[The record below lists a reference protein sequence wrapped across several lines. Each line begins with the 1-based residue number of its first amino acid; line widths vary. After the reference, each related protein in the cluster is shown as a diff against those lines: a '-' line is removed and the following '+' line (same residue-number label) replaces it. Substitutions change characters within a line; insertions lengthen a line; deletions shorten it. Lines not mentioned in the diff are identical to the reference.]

1 MTCGKWFLPFFLGR
15 ISDVM
20 DSGDIAFDWISCLE
34 ETMQHCQNQKK
45 QKITRTKKSHLEGG
59 FERS

>member
-1 MTCGKWFLPFFLGR
+1 MELHDLREVVLALFLER

-34 ETMQHCQNQKK
+34 ETMRHCQNQKK
-45 QKITRTKKSHLEGG
+45 QKITRTKKAT
-59 FERS
+59 